1 MMHGHAIQRL
11 VRQSPRKMRLVMD
24 LIRGKNV
31 NEAYAILQFNKKLAA
46 KQIAKTLKSAVANA
60 EQHAQNANEDF
71 DVDHLVVVDA
81 QVDMGPP
88 LKRFTAAAQ
97 GRATPIRKRTSH
109 VKIAVAAKG
118 RSNGSEDASVG
129 FRLGVTSSRCPLLRG
144 EGHAGAAGRRSRF
157 ATHPEA
163 ARHAAIAEVHIERKP
178 GKVTVTIHTGGRSW

>member
-1 MMHGHAIQRL
+1 MRGYAIQRS

-60 EQHAQNANEDF
+60 EQLAMRDSESF
-71 DVDHLVVVDA
+71 DVDALIVVDA
-81 QVDMGPP
+81 QVDMGSP

-109 VKIAVAAKG
+109 VKIAVAEKPAQSKKGAK
-118 RSNGSEDASVG
+118 
-129 FRLGVTSSRCPLLRG
+129 
-144 EGHAGAAGRRSRF
+144 
-157 ATHPEA
+157 
-163 ARHAAIAEVHIERKP
+163 
-178 GKVTVTIHTGGRSW
+178 